1 MKKLMLILL
10 CVTLLLPSMLLFV
23 SADSGELTNLYS
35 AASVGIP
42 SKTSASAPVSTSN
55 KNYYASSL
63 ISVTAGDTIYFGPV
77 LTTQQY
83 YLTSYTSSG
92 GVVTAAIDLKNENVE
107 IYKKF
112 DVENAVICK
121 WTVPVGT
128 ATFRMATSQM
138 FSDSTLITKN
148 QAFDVSAY
156 INFMET
162 NGVNVDYF
170 KPATT
175 DTLVNKFPKSNT
187 SFDGQVNANG
197 TTKVAAQ
204 YHSSDFIAVNP
215 GDMVYIAAAKA
226 DQGYH
231 MVLFNSSK
239 GALNQSI
246 SKDYM
251 IQYEDLGRGY
261 LLLGYRVRSD
271 AHFIRVVAASGVY
284 EDGIELVTVNQRFTG
299 EQYRQ
304 MFNISLEKPAP
315 TRPESSLNGKKMLFM
330 GDSITYGLGDSPSYL
345 DEYGLAWAGRIARET
360 GAVVTNAG
368 VSGASIS
375 YLSAEVAS
383 SGTKNDGW
391 GWIYDQFSANKST
404 SFDVVVMH
412 GGVNDARYEREIGEI
427 SDSTDSAVL
436 KANID
441 TYAGG
446 LQYLFDSVT
455 KNYPN
460 ADLFYILNHHL
471 DGHSKGNASDMSAY
485 FEKAKVLCEQY
496 GIHLINLYDNEELN
510 EELDPLSTTYL
521 EDTLHPNSAAYDLI
535 TPYIIKELEAVVK
548 ATVVTT
554 PPADEGTPEATPDGT
569 ADNGNADPE
578 QNGLGLPAILA
589 IAGGSAVVVGGGTTA
604 AILTVKKKK
613 KKVI

>member
-10 CVTLLLPSMLLFV
+10 CVTLLLPSMLIFV
-23 SADSGELTNLYS
+23 SAYAGTLTNLYS

-42 SKTSASAPVSTSN
+42 SKTSASAPVDTAN
-55 KNYYASSL
+55 KNYYASQL
-63 ISVTAGDTIYFGPV
+63 ISVNTGDTIYFGPV

-83 YLTSYTSSG
+83 YLTSYTASG
-92 GVVTAAIDLKNENVE
+92 AVVTDEINLKNENVK
-107 IYKKF
+107 IHKSF
-112 DVENAVICK
+112 DVENVVICE

-128 ATFRMATSQM
+128 AQFRMATSQM

-148 QAFDVSAY
+148 EPFDVATY
-156 INFMET
+156 ISYMEA
-162 NGVNVDYF
+162 NGVNVDCF
-170 KPATT
+170 KSATT
-175 DTLVNKFPKSNT
+175 DTLVNKFPKSNST
-187 SFDGQVNANG
+187 FDGQINANG

-231 MVLFNSSK
+231 MVLFGSNK
-239 GALNQSI
+239 TALNQTI
-246 SKDYM
+246 TKDYM

-271 AHFIRVVAASGVY
+271 AYFVRVVAASGVY

-304 MFNISLEKPAP
+304 MFNISLEKPSP

-368 VSGASIS
+368 VSGASLS
-375 YLSAEVAS
+375 YLSESVAP
-383 SGTKNDGW
+383 SGKKNDGW
-391 GWIYDQFSANKST
+391 GWIYDQFSANKSK

-441 TYAGG
+441 TFAGG
-446 LQYLFDSVT
+446 LQYLFENVT
-455 KNYPN
+455 KTYPN
-460 ADLFYILNHHL
+460 ADLFYIANHHL
-471 DGHSKGNASDMSAY
+471 DGHSKGYADDMSAY
-485 FEKAKVLCEQY
+485 FAKAKVLCEKY

-510 EELDPLSTTYL
+510 ETLNPLSTTYL
-521 EDTLHPNSAAYDLI
+521 EDTLHPNAAAYDII

-548 ATVVTT
+548 ATVVT
-554 PPADEGTPEATPDGT
+554 PPAENGKPEATPEGT
-569 ADNGNADPE
+569 VDNGNADPE
-578 QNGLGLPAILA
+578 KDGLGLPVILA
-589 IAGGSAVVVGGGTTA
+589 IAGGSAVAVGGGATV

-613 KKVI
+613 KKVS